1 MNTPTGLE
9 KLEDV
14 LDAYVASGADPNA
27 PLDEW
32 IRLYPEYEEELIE
45 FAVSWSLMKW
55 LPPAPDAEEVDEDTL
70 VLRGMS
76 VVQNL
81 LHAQSLKS
89 SSNAVV
95 PLASLLE
102 EGRNRGYKPRQL
114 AQEVELGNSVLRKL
128 DRRLIR
134 YTSIPQELIEKLA
147 EVIQS
152 EPVRVAT
159 YLQQRPIL
167 ATATEHRSEQSPA
180 LTAQED
186 FFDAVRS
193 DPKLK
198 REHAARWLKL
208 ERPEGTT

>member
-1 MNTPTGLE
+1 MKKSTGLE

-14 LDAYVASGADPNA
+14 LDAYVASGADPND

-81 LHAQSLKS
+81 LHAQSLGS
-89 SSNAVV
+89 ASEPVV
-95 PLASLLE
+95 PFTSLLE
-102 EGRNRGYKPRQL
+102 EGRTRGFKPRQL
-114 AQEVELGNSVLRKL
+114 AQEVELGDSVLRKL

-134 YTSIPQELIEKLA
+134 YTSIPQELIESLA
-147 EVIQS
+147 EVMQS
-152 EPVRVAT
+152 ETTRVAT
-159 YLQQRPIL
+159 YLQQSPTL
-167 ATATEHRSEQSPA
+167 VTATEHRSEQAPV
-180 LTAQED
+180 LTDQED
-186 FFDAVRS
+186 FFDAVRA
-193 DPKLK
+193 DPTIK
-198 REHAARWLKL
+198 REHAVRWLDL
-208 ERPEGTT
+208 ERSKGTI